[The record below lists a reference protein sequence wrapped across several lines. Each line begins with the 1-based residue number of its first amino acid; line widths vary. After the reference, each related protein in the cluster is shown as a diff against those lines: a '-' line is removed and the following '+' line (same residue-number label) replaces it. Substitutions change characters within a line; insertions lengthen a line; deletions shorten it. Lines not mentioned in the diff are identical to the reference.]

1 MPSCYPPFRAD
12 CTARS
17 ALALQTADHA
27 LAEGRGPTPTFLP
40 PARPRSPIFF
50 CQTFDERAI
59 VTYTS
64 LAEIPDPFRRLAC
77 TPLTFQTVRHGSCR
91 NAAVDCPRRDRPCSA
106 RFGWRLSSLQEMRD
120 TMRLR
125 VFLGAWACCLA
136 AFLLFPLPLSA
147 QQTAASTAPVA
158 VAETDVAE
166 LLNRGQRLE
175 SEHRWGEA
183 LTLYEDATRQHPTV
197 RPIQQRLQ
205 LCRIHYDLAR
215 RYGDR
220 TFRDTIAALS
230 PRQALDLYS
239 EVLLKIQAHY
249 VDTPDWRRLADFGGT
264 SLQVA
269 LADPLFIEANLPGIS
284 NAQIDRVRRELPTRV
299 PTAQVNNRHAAIE
312 AASAAARV
320 CHDELGLSEPAV
332 VHEYVCGATNSLD
345 PYSAFLTAS
354 QLNEVYSQIEGN
366 FVGLGVEL
374 KADQGALLI
383 VKVIPGSPAQRAG
396 IVTSDRIIA
405 VDGRSTAE
413 LTTDQ
418 AANLLQGKEGSYVN
432 VTAHTAGQQPR
443 QLRVRREHVDV
454 PSIDDARIIDAG
466 YGVAYVKLTC
476 FQKTTTRDLDA
487 ALWRLHRQGMKGLII
502 DLRGNPGGLLNTA
515 VEVVDKFVDR
525 GTIVSTR
532 GRSRQ
537 EDYTYSARE
546 PGTWR
551 VPLVVMIDGD
561 SASAS
566 EIFAGAIRDFR
577 RGRIVGATSYGK
589 GSVQG
594 IFPLNL
600 ANSGLRLTT
609 AKFYS
614 PKGYP
619 YSGVGVKPDVQVVH
633 RVARPNLDDTEQPGA
648 TDEALDQA
656 LREARFQVA
665 QPRSGGARTQS
676 TAVR

>member
-1 MPSCYPPFRAD
+1 
-12 CTARS
+12 
-17 ALALQTADHA
+17 
-27 LAEGRGPTPTFLP
+27 
-40 PARPRSPIFF
+40 
-50 CQTFDERAI
+50 
-59 VTYTS
+59 
-64 LAEIPDPFRRLAC
+64 
-77 TPLTFQTVRHGSCR
+77 
-91 NAAVDCPRRDRPCSA
+91 
-106 RFGWRLSSLQEMRD
+106 
-120 TMRLR
+120 MRLR
-125 VFLGAWACCLA
+125 VFIGAWACCLA
-136 AFLLFPLPLSA
+136 VFGYFPLPSA
-147 QQTAASTAPVA
+147 AQHLAATAVVAPPS
-158 VAETDVAE
+158 ETDVAE

-183 LTLYEDATRQHPTV
+183 LTLYEDGHRQHPTV
-197 RPIQQRLQ
+197 RPIEQRLQ

-220 TFRDTIAALS
+220 TFRDTIAGLS

-239 EVLLKIQAHY
+239 EVLRNIQAHY
-249 VDTPDWRRLADFGGT
+249 VETPDWRRLADFGNT

-269 LADPLFIEANLPGIS
+269 LADPLFTEATLAGVS
-284 NAQIDRVRRELPTRV
+284 SAQVERVRRELPARV
-299 PTAQVNNRHAAIE
+299 STAQVNTQHAAMAI
-312 AASAAARV
+312 ASAAARV
-320 CHDELGLSEPAV
+320 CRDELGLSEAAV
-332 VHEYVCGATNSLD
+332 IHEYVCGATNSLD

-374 KADQGALLI
+374 KADKGALLI

-396 IVTSDRIIA
+396 IVTGDRIIA
-405 VDGRSTAE
+405 VDGRTTAE
-413 LTTDQ
+413 LSTDQ
-418 AANLLQGKEGSYVN
+418 AANLLQGKENTYVN
-432 VTAHTAGQQPR
+432 VTALTSGQQPR

-454 PSIDDARIIDAG
+454 PSIDDARVIDAG

-487 ALWRLHRQGMKGLII
+487 ALWRLHRQGMKSLII

-537 EDYTYSARE
+537 EDQIYSAQE

-551 VPLVVMIDGD
+551 VPLVVLIDGD

-600 ANSGLRLTT
+600 VNSGLRLTT

-619 YSGVGVKPDVQVVH
+619 YSGIGVKPDVLVAH
-633 RVARPNLDDTEQPGA
+633 RVARPNLDETEQPSP
-648 TDEALDQA
+648 TDEALEQA
-656 LREARFQVA
+656 LRESRFQVA
-665 QPRSGGARTQS
+665 HPAHPAS
-676 TAVR
+676 AVSR

>member
-1 MPSCYPPFRAD
+1 M
-12 CTARS
+12 
-17 ALALQTADHA
+17 
-27 LAEGRGPTPTFLP
+27 
-40 PARPRSPIFF
+40 
-50 CQTFDERAI
+50 
-59 VTYTS
+59 
-64 LAEIPDPFRRLAC
+64 
-77 TPLTFQTVRHGSCR
+77 
-91 NAAVDCPRRDRPCSA
+91 
-106 RFGWRLSSLQEMRD
+106 RF
-120 TMRLR
+120 R
-125 VFLGAWACCLA
+125 VFVGAWACCLA
-136 AFLLFPLPLSA
+136 VFSFVPFVSA
-147 QQTAASTAPVA
+147 QQSAAGKPA
-158 VAETDVAE
+158 VASGETEIAE
-166 LLNRGQRLE
+166 LLSRGQRLE

-183 LTLYEDATRQHPTV
+183 LTFYEDAHRQYPTAHH
-197 RPIQQRLQ
+197 IEQRLQ
-205 LCRIHYDLAR
+205 LCRIHYDLTR

-220 TFRDTIAALS
+220 TFRDTIAGLS

-249 VDTPDWRRLADFGGT
+249 VDSPDWRRLADFGHT

-269 LADPLFIEANLPGIS
+269 LADPLFNEANLAGVSSARIE
-284 NAQIDRVRRELPTRV
+284 RVRRELPTRAS
-299 PTAQVNNRHAAIE
+299 TAQIKSRHAALE
-312 AASAAARV
+312 VVTTTARI
-320 CHDELGLSEPAV
+320 CHDELGLPEAATI
-332 VHEYVCGATNSLD
+332 HEYICGATNSLD

-383 VKVIPGSPAQRAG
+383 VKVIAGSPAQRAG
-396 IVTSDRIIA
+396 IVAGDRIVA
-405 VDGRSTAE
+405 VDGRSTTE
-413 LTTDQ
+413 MTTDQ
-418 AANLLQGKEGSYVN
+418 AANLLQGKEGSVVT
-432 VTAHTAGQQPR
+432 VTAVTGGQSPR
-443 QLRVRREHVDV
+443 QVRVRREHVEV
-454 PSIDDARIIDAG
+454 PSIDDARLVDEGFGI
-466 YGVAYVKLTC
+466 AYIRLTC

-502 DLRGNPGGLLNTA
+502 DLRGNPGGLLNTS

-551 VPLVVMIDGD
+551 VPLVVMIDGE

-566 EIFAGAIRDFR
+566 EIFAGAIRDFH
-577 RGRIVGATSYGK
+577 RGIIVGSTSYGK

-600 ANSGLRLTT
+600 ASSGLRLTT

-619 YSGVGVKPDVQVVH
+619 YSGVGVKPDVQVAH
-633 RVARPNLDDTEQPGA
+633 RVARPNLDDADQAAPG
-648 TDEALDQA
+648 DEALDQA
-656 LREARFQVA
+656 LREARFQIN
-665 QPRSGGARTQS
+665 RR
-676 TAVR
+676 R

>member
-1 MPSCYPPFRAD
+1 MRFRV
-12 CTARS
+12 
-17 ALALQTADHA
+17 L
-27 LAEGRGPTPTFLP
+27 
-40 PARPRSPIFF
+40 
-50 CQTFDERAI
+50 
-59 VTYTS
+59 
-64 LAEIPDPFRRLAC
+64 
-77 TPLTFQTVRHGSCR
+77 
-91 NAAVDCPRRDRPCSA
+91 
-106 RFGWRLSSLQEMRD
+106 
-120 TMRLR
+120 
-125 VFLGAWACCLA
+125 LGAWACCLA
-136 AFLLFPLPLSA
+136 AFCFVPQLSA
-147 QQTAASTAPVA
+147 QQTAATSSALGTG
-158 VAETDVAE
+158 ETEIAD
-166 LLNRGQRLE
+166 LLSRGQRLE
-175 SEHRWGEA
+175 SERRWGEA
-183 LTLYEDATRQHPTV
+183 LTVYEDAHRQHPHV
-197 RPIQQRLQ
+197 RHIEQRLQ

-220 TFRDTIAALS
+220 SFRETIAGLS

-249 VDTPDWRRLADFGGT
+249 VDSPDWRRLADYGHT

-269 LADPLFIEANLPGIS
+269 LADPLFVESNLPGVS
-284 NAQIDRVRRELPTRV
+284 SALVERVRRQLPARV
-299 PTAQVNNRHAAIE
+299 TTAQVNSRHAAIDI
-312 AASAAARV
+312 ASAAARI
-320 CHDELGLSEPAV
+320 CRDELGLPEAAA

-383 VKVIPGSPAQRAG
+383 VKVIPGSPAQRSG
-396 IVTSDRIIA
+396 IVAGDRIVA

-418 AANLLQGKEGSYVN
+418 AANMLQGKEGSYVT
-432 VTAHTAGQQPR
+432 VTAVTGAQASR
-443 QLRVRREHVDV
+443 QLRVRREHVEV
-454 PSIDDARIIDAG
+454 PSIDIAKLVDTS
-466 YGVAYVKLTC
+466 YGIAYVRLTC

-487 ALWRLHRQGMKGLII
+487 ALWKLHRQGMKALII
-502 DLRGNPGGLLNTA
+502 DLRGNPGGLLNTS

-537 EDYTYSARE
+537 EDYTYAARE

-551 VPLVVMIDGD
+551 VPLVVMIDGE

-566 EIFAGAIRDFR
+566 EIFAGAIRDFH
-577 RGRIVGATSYGK
+577 RGVIVGETSYGK

-619 YSGVGVKPDVQVVH
+619 YSGIGVKPDVEVPH
-633 RVARPNLDDTEQPGA
+633 RVARPDLDRDEQIEPA
-648 TDEALDQA
+648 DETLERAK
-656 LREARFQVA
+656 REARFLITR
-665 QPRSGGARTQS
+665 PR
-676 TAVR
+676 

>member
-1 MPSCYPPFRAD
+1 M
-12 CTARS
+12 RS
-17 ALALQTADHA
+17 
-27 LAEGRGPTPTFLP
+27 
-40 PARPRSPIFF
+40 
-50 CQTFDERAI
+50 
-59 VTYTS
+59 
-64 LAEIPDPFRRLAC
+64 
-77 TPLTFQTVRHGSCR
+77 
-91 NAAVDCPRRDRPCSA
+91 
-106 RFGWRLSSLQEMRD
+106 
-120 TMRLR
+120 R
-125 VFLGAWACCLA
+125 VLVGAWACCLA
-136 AFLLFPLPLSA
+136 ILYLLPRPLSA
-147 QQTAASTAPVA
+147 QQTASSTSPVA
-158 VAETDVAE
+158 TSDAGVAE
-166 LLNRGQRLE
+166 LLSRGQRLE

-183 LTLYEDATRQHPTV
+183 LTVYEDGHRQYPSARH
-197 RPIQQRLQ
+197 IEQRLQ

-220 TFRDTIAALS
+220 AFRETIAGLS
-230 PRQALDLYS
+230 PRQALDLYA
-239 EVLLKIQAHY
+239 EVLLKIQSHY
-249 VDTPDWRRLADFGGT
+249 VDSPDWRRLADYGNT

-269 LADPLFIEANLPGIS
+269 LGDPLFTEANLPGVS
-284 NAQIDRVRRELPTRV
+284 RARIDQLRRELPGRV
-299 PTAQVNNRHAAIE
+299 STAQVNSRHAAADI
-312 AASAAARV
+312 ASAAARL
-320 CHDELGLSEPAV
+320 CYDELGLPEAATL
-332 VHEYVCGATNSLD
+332 HEYVCGATNSLD

-374 KADQGALLI
+374 KSDKGALLI
-383 VKVIPGSPAQRAG
+383 VKVITGSPAQRAG
-396 IVTSDRIIA
+396 IVTGDRITA
-405 VDGRSTAE
+405 VDGRSTSD

-418 AANLLQGKEGSYVN
+418 AANLLQGAEGSYVV
-432 VTAHTAGQQPR
+432 VTAQTSGQQPR
-443 QLRVRREHVDV
+443 QLRVRREHVEV
-454 PSIDDARIIDAG
+454 PSIDEAHLMDEG
-466 YGVAYVKLTC
+466 YGVAYLKLTC

-487 ALWRLHRQGMKGLII
+487 ALWRLHRQGMKSLII

-546 PGTWR
+546 AGTWR
-551 VPLVVMIDGD
+551 VPLVVLIDGD

-577 RGRIVGATSYGK
+577 RGRIVGSTSYGK

-614 PKGYP
+614 PKGFP
-619 YSGVGVKPDVQVVH
+619 YSGIGVKPDVPVAH
-633 RVARPNLDDTEQPGA
+633 RVARPNLDDTTQAAPPA
-648 TDEALDQA
+648 DEALAQA

-665 QPRSGGARTQS
+665 HR
-676 TAVR
+676 